1 VNRHA
6 IYHITDVRYAYGKD
20 LDTLSIVLR
29 TAKNDIKKC
38 ELYYKDRYDW
48 ENDFNVVEMY
58 IKNKTDLFDYYHV
71 DISVDRNRYRYY
83 FKLTD
88 LYGNSF
94 YLDERGI
101 RNNEIDRKEATA
113 FQYPYIAK
121 GDLYDEVKWLQESVV
136 YQIFVDR
143 FCNGDS
149 SNNPPNVLEWG
160 EDVTRTSM
168 FGGDLK
174 GIINKLDYLME
185 LGIDLIYLTP
195 IFKSSSNHKYNIG
208 DYFVIDPQ
216 FGDIEDAKE
225 LVKQCHKRNMK
236 IVLDAVFNHSGDDFF
251 AFEDIVKNG
260 DSSLYKDWY
269 LVDSYPIDKKK
280 VNYYT
285 FANNVYTMPKFNISN
300 KEVTQY
306 LLNVA
311 KFWIDE
317 VGVDGWRLDVCDE
330 VDHDF
335 WRAFKKTVKEANHNA
350 IIVGEIMHEATSFLK
365 GDQLDSIMNYPFK
378 GALIDF
384 FAKRSISVQ
393 QFSEILAQN
402 RVIYIESITRQL
414 WNLFG
419 SHDTQRFLTECNN
432 DIKRMQL
439 AIAFQFCYLGVPY
452 IYYGDEIGLDGGEE
466 PLSRKCMIWDKE
478 KQKRELFDL
487 YKRLIKIRKE
497 NSELIY
503 GEYNEI
509 YCNNNVIVFE
519 RFNNNNNKVIVAIN
533 NNEIEVE
540 VELNLYKNFKE
551 LLNNNNREIEKNLVL
566 APMEFKILK
575 MIK

>member
-1 VNRHA
+1 MNRHA
-6 IYHITDVRYAYGKD
+6 IYHITDVPYAYGKD

-160 EDVTRTSM
+160 EEVTRTSM

-269 LVDSYPIDKKK
+269 LVDSYPIDKER

-419 SHDTQRFLTECNN
+419 SHDTQRFLTECKN
-432 DIKRMQL
+432 DIKRMKL
-439 AIAFQFCYLGVPY
+439 AIAFQFCYIGVPY

-509 YCNNNVIVFE
+509 YCNNNVIAFE
-519 RFNNNNNKVIVAIN
+519 RFNKNNNIIVAIN
-533 NNEIEVE
+533 NNEIEIE
-540 VELNLYKNFKE
+540 VELNLYQNCKD
-551 LLNNNNREIEKNLVL
+551 LLNNSDKEIGKNLVL

>member
-1 VNRHA
+1 MNRHA
-6 IYHITDVRYAYGKD
+6 IYHITDVPYAYGKD
-20 LDTLSIVLR
+20 LDTLSIALR

-48 ENDFNVVEMY
+48 ENDFNVVEMD

-71 DISVDRNRYRYY
+71 SISVDRNRYRYY

-121 GDLYDEVKWLQESVV
+121 GDLYDQVKWLQESVV

-149 SNNPPNVLEWG
+149 SNNPPNVLKWG
-160 EDVTRTSM
+160 EAVTRTSM

-225 LVKQCHKRNMK
+225 LVKQCHKRNIK

-269 LVDSYPIDKKK
+269 LVDYYPINKKK

-285 FANNVYTMPKFNISN
+285 FANNVHTMPKFNISN

-311 KFWIDE
+311 RFWIDE
-317 VGVDGWRLDVCDE
+317 VGIDGWRLDVCDE

-335 WRAFKKTVKEANHNA
+335 WRAFKKTVKEANHDA
-350 IIVGEIMHEATSFLK
+350 VIIGEIMHEATSFLK

-378 GALIDF
+378 GAMIDF

-402 RVIYIESITRQL
+402 RVIYMESITRQL

-487 YKRLIKIRKE
+487 YKKLIKIRKE
-497 NSELIY
+497 NNELIY

-519 RFNNNNNKVIVAIN
+519 RFNNNNIIIVAIN

-551 LLNNNNREIEKNLVL
+551 LLNNNDREIGKNLVL
-566 APMEFKILK
+566 DPMEFKILK
-575 MIK
+575 IIK

>member
-1 VNRHA
+1 MNRHA
-6 IYHITDVRYAYGKD
+6 IYHITDVPYAYGKD

-101 RNNEIDRKEATA
+101 RNSEIDRKEATA

-174 GIINKLDYLME
+174 GIINNLDYLME

-225 LVKQCHKRNMK
+225 LVKQCHKRNIK

-251 AFEDIVKNG
+251 AFKDIVKNG

-269 LVDSYPIDKKK
+269 LVDSYPIDKEK

-419 SHDTQRFLTECNN
+419 SHDTQRFLTECKS
-432 DIKRMQL
+432 DIKRMKL
-439 AIAFQFCYLGVPY
+439 AIAFQFCYIGVPY

-519 RFNNNNNKVIVAIN
+519 RVNNDNNKVIVAIN

-551 LLNNNNREIEKNLVL
+551 LLNNNDREIEENLVL

>member
-1 VNRHA
+1 MNRHA
-6 IYHITDVRYAYGKD
+6 IYHITDVPYAYGKD

-160 EDVTRTSM
+160 EEVTRTSM

-269 LVDSYPIDKKK
+269 LVDSYPIDKER

-419 SHDTQRFLTECNN
+419 SHDTQRFLTECKN
-432 DIKRMQL
+432 DIKRMKL
-439 AIAFQFCYLGVPY
+439 AIAFQFCYIGVPY

-519 RFNNNNNKVIVAIN
+519 RVNNDNNKVIVAIN

-551 LLNNNNREIEKNLVL
+551 LLNNNDREIEENLVL

>member
-1 VNRHA
+1 MNRHA
-6 IYHITDVRYAYGKD
+6 IYHITDVPYAYGKD

-48 ENDFNVVEMY
+48 KNDFNVIEMY
-58 IKNKTDLFDYYHV
+58 IKNRTDLFDYYHV

-83 FKLTD
+83 FKLIDSDRNT
-88 LYGNSF
+88 F
-94 YLDERGI
+94 YIDERGI

-121 GDLYDEVKWLQESVV
+121 GDLYNQVQWLQESVV

-143 FCNGDS
+143 FFNGDS
-149 SNNPPNVLEWG
+149 SNDPPNVMKWG
-160 EDVTRTSM
+160 EDVTGTSM

-174 GIINKLDYLME
+174 GIINKLDYLIE

-195 IFKSSSNHKYNIG
+195 IFKSSSNHKYNIK
-208 DYFVIDPQ
+208 DYFVVDPQ

-225 LVKQCHKRNMK
+225 LVKQCHKRNIK
-236 IVLDAVFNHSGDDFF
+236 IIFDAVFNHSGDDFF
-251 AFEDIVKNG
+251 AFEDIIKKG
-260 DSSLYKDWY
+260 KKSQYKDWY
-269 LVDSYPIDKKK
+269 LVDSYPIDKER

-285 FANNVYTMPKFNISN
+285 FANNVYEMPKLNISN
-300 KEVTQY
+300 KDVTRY

-317 VGVDGWRLDVCDE
+317 VGIDGWRLDVCDE
-330 VDHDF
+330 VNHEF
-335 WRAFKKTVKEANHNA
+335 WRDFKKTVKEAKHDA
-350 IIVGEIMHEATSFLK
+350 MIVGEIMHEATSFLK
-365 GDQLDSIMNYPFK
+365 GDQLDSIMNYPLK
-378 GALIDF
+378 GAMIDF
-384 FAKRSISVQ
+384 FAKRAISVQ
-393 QFSEILAQN
+393 EFSEILAQN
-402 RVIYIESITRQL
+402 RVIYMESITRQL

-432 DIKRMQL
+432 EIKRMQL

-487 YKRLIKIRKE
+487 YKKLIKIRKE

-509 YCNNNVIVFE
+509 YCSNNVIVFE
-519 RFNNNNNKVIVAIN
+519 RFYNDNKIIVAIN

-540 VELNLYKNFKE
+540 VELNLYKNFRE
-551 LLNNNNREIEKNLVL
+551 LLNSNNIEIEKNLVL
-566 APMEFKILK
+566 APMESKILK

>member
-6 IYHITDVRYAYGKD
+6 IYHITDVPYAYGKD